1 MAVVS
6 KDKIINKKKLRNSF
20 KYAFCGVITAYKEEQ
35 NLRIHTLMAILVM
48 IASYI
53 LKLNYIE
60 FSICLILIGLVLI
73 AEFFNTAIESIVD
86 MITLEKNPYAKKA
99 KDVSAAAVLIF
110 ALFSS
115 IIGLII
121 FIPKII
127 SFINNL
133 M

>member
-1 MAVVS
+1 
-6 KDKIINKKKLRNSF
+6 
-20 KYAFCGVITAYKEEQ
+20 
-35 NLRIHTLMAILVM
+35 MAILVM

-110 ALFSS
+110 AIFSS